1 MHKKVALVVLVVLA
15 TLAMGSVAVAKE
27 ARAEFTVTGMSCGA
41 CAKGVE
47 ARLAELAGVK
57 SATVSYEESSATVV
71 YDDEKLT
78 AEKIKKTIEQS
89 GFKAEPK
96 SEKKK

>member
-1 MHKKVALVVLVVLA
+1 MHTKEALVVLIVFV
-15 TLAMGSVAVAKE
+15 TLALGSTLAANE
-27 ARAEFTVTGMSCGA
+27 ARAEFKVTGMSCGA

-47 ARLAELAGVK
+47 ARVADLKGVK

-71 YDDEKLT
+71 YDDETVT
-78 AEKIKKTIEQS
+78 AEEIKKTIEKS

>member
-1 MHKKVALVVLVVLA
+1 MHKKEALVVLVVLV
-15 TLAMGSVAVAKE
+15 TLTLGSVAVAKE
-27 ARAEFTVTGMSCGA
+27 ARAEFRVKGMSCGA

-47 ARLAELAGVK
+47 ARLADLAGVK
-57 SATVSYEESSATVV
+57 SASVSFEESSATVV

-78 AEKIKKTIEQS
+78 AEKIKKTIEES
-89 GFKAEPK
+89 GFKAEAK